1 MPDDVDCLII
11 GDFNLLR
18 KPEDRN
24 RPSGNAGEMLLFNEA
39 NSSLGIEEIRL
50 HGRWFTWTNKQ
61 QPPLLERLD
70 WFFSSSA
77 WTLRYPHTIA
87 RSLIIETSNHCPCVI
102 KIKTFIPKGKI
113 FGFKNCLDD
122 LGELSSLSCKH
133 LE

>member
-24 RPSGNAGEMLLFNEA
+24 RPGGNAGEMLLFNEA

-61 QPPLLERLD
+61 QPTLLERLD
-70 WFFSSSA
+70 WIFSSSA
-77 WTLRYPHTIA
+77 WTLRYPHTVA
-87 RSLIIETSNHCPCVI
+87 RSLIIETSNHWPCVI
-102 KIKTFIPKGKI
+102 KIKTFIPKEKI
-113 FGFKNCLDD
+113 FRFKNCLDD